1 MLPVYSAAFLPCLL
15 SILFLPWFPGS
26 PAIQR
31 NYVCT
36 ELPAVGLV
44 NHAHPTSC
52 QKAEKKEHG
61 QAHPSVSPAE
71 LGSVACPSGAVK
83 VSYYRLLRGR
93 PRGPGQYRRVYTQ
106 QHLDV
111 CGYACTCS
119 CIYPLTLTH
128 HAVMMDRIRPHASLS
143 PLSKAGAWRPECL
156 ISIWKTLCYEYCN
169 PLPAA
174 SPLVSTFSPV
184 IAQDF

>member
-1 MLPVYSAAFLPCLL
+1 MLPVYSAACLPCLL

-36 ELPAVGLV
+36 DLPAVGLV

-61 QAHPSVSPAE
+61 QAHPSVCPAE

-83 VSYYRLLRGR
+83 VSYYRLVRGR
-93 PRGPGQYRRVYTQ
+93 PRGPGQYRCTCVYIQ

-111 CGYACTCS
+111 CGYACTYS
-119 CIYPLTLTH
+119 CIYPLILTH
-128 HAVMMDRIRPHASLS
+128 HPVMMARITDSRPHSAHFQRQELDVQ
-143 PLSKAGAWRPECL
+143 
-156 ISIWKTLCYEYCN
+156 N
-169 PLPAA
+169 
-174 SPLVSTFSPV
+174 V
-184 IAQDF
+184 